1 MVHSSPISDAQG
13 GGGVQQDETLALLL
27 RVIDSLDAL
36 ERVQVQLVRELRQ
49 LRVAAGE
56 GDEVVDERAHDGF
69 ADRCRAFGLTERESQ
84 TLAVLLTGATNRK
97 IGRDLGVTER
107 TVKNTLHAVYV
118 KLGVSGRSEAISK
131 TLRNLR

>member
-1 MVHSSPISDAQG
+1 MHTSGEQG
-13 GGGVQQDETLALLL
+13 GDGTQQGEILALLV
-27 RVIDSLDAL
+27 RIIDSLESL
-36 ERVQVQLVRELRQ
+36 KRVQAQLVLELGRLHVTAEQ
-49 LRVAAGE
+49 
-56 GDEVVDERAHDGF
+56 GDELMDERARDGF
-69 ADRCRAFGLTERESQ
+69 ADRCKAFGLTERESQ

-131 TLRNLR
+131 TLSHLR